1 MPTAVKIL
9 IMLFRLVW
17 LIGLALGIWIWTGH
31 GYSMLRMHIG
41 LGFCTVLLLALVAVL
56 GAVARAGVGRVF
68 LAILWVVLLPIA
80 GFGQLSPMAGAQH
93 WVFRVVHLVIGVAA
107 IGSAEML
114 AAKAVRRGR
123 GRELA

>member
-1 MPTAVKIL
+1 MPIAAKIL

-17 LIGLALGIWIWTGH
+17 LIALALGIWIWTGH
-31 GYSMLRMHIG
+31 GYATLRMHIG

-56 GAVARAGVGRVF
+56 GAVARAG
-68 LAILWVVLLPIA
+68 ILHVLPAMLWIVLLPVI
-80 GFGQLSPMAGAQH
+80 GFGQLHWMPGTSHWLIRVLHLLIGA
-93 WVFRVVHLVIGVAA
+93 LA

-114 AAKAVRRGR
+114 AAKAVRH